1 MFRQNRICSPVY
13 KITGRAS
20 GFILQNR
27 QGKLHKFSV
36 SRINLRHLCVCD
48 KQKEQEYTIP
58 RFNLTKG
65 LAYDKLIGVYNT
77 STI

>member
-1 MFRQNRICSPVY
+1 MFRQNRIRSPVY
-13 KITGRAS
+13 KITRRTS

-27 QGKLHKFSV
+27 QGKLHKFSG
-36 SRINLRHLCVCD
+36 SRTNLRHLCVCD
-48 KQKEQEYTIP
+48 KQKEGEYTIP
-58 RFNLTKG
+58 CFNLTKG

>member
-1 MFRQNRICSPVY
+1 MFRQNRTCSLVY
-13 KITGRAS
+13 KNPGHTHACK
-20 GFILQNR
+20 LQKR

-48 KQKEQEYTIP
+48 KQKEGEYTIP